1 MPKLLWGL
9 LGIAALAYAAVC
21 GLLYLRQQ
29 QLVYFSAF
37 TRVPAAQTGFALPR
51 GEVVLRGW
59 VVNPGRPRA
68 ILYFGGNGES
78 IQFNRETFE
87 RWLPGY
93 TVYLVAYR
101 GYGASDGKP
110 SQQALFADALAIFDH
125 AQAEHPHHPV
135 SLIGRSLGGGV
146 ASYVAA
152 KRRVGRVALVT
163 PFDSLAGVAQ
173 AHYPWLPVRW
183 LLRERYESTR
193 YLDRYRGPLLVVRAE
208 NDEVVPSA
216 NTDRLIASLP
226 ELPRV
231 VSIPDAGHNDL
242 DEDAYGRALAAFFE

>member
-9 LGIAALAYAAVC
+9 LGAIALVYAAVC

-29 QLVYFSAF
+29 QLVYFPAF
-37 TRVPAAQTGFALPR
+37 TRVPEAQTSFALTR

-59 VVNPGRPRA
+59 MVNPGRPRA

-87 RWLPGY
+87 RWLPGH

-110 SQQALFADALAIFDH
+110 SQRALFADALALFDH
-125 AQAEHPHHPV
+125 VQAEHPQQPV
-135 SLIGRSLGGGV
+135 SLLGRSLGSGV
-146 ASYVAA
+146 ASYLAA
-152 KRRVGRVALVT
+152 QRRVGRVALVT

-173 AHYPWLPVRW
+173 AHYPWLPVHW

-193 YLDRYRGPLLVVRAE
+193 YLAGHRGPLLVVRAGG
-208 NDEVVPSA
+208 DEVVPSA

-226 ELPRV
+226 QPPRV
-231 VSIPDAGHNDL
+231 VSIPNASHNDL

>member
-9 LGIAALAYAAVC
+9 LAVAALAYAGVC

-29 QLVYFSAF
+29 QLVYFPAF
-37 TRVPAAQTGFALPR
+37 TRIPATQTGFALPR

-59 VVNPGRPRA
+59 VVNPRRPRA
-68 ILYFGGNGES
+68 IVYFGGNGES
-78 IQFNRETFE
+78 IQFNRGLFE
-87 RWLPGY
+87 RWLPGH
-93 TVYLVAYR
+93 TVYLIAYR

-110 SQQALFADALAIFDH
+110 SQQALFADALAVFDH
-125 AQAEHPHHPV
+125 AQAAHPGHAV
-135 SLIGRSLGGGV
+135 SLVGRSLGSGV

-152 KRRVGRVALVT
+152 HRRVGRVALVT

-183 LLRERYESTR
+183 LLRERYESMR
-193 YLDRYRGPLLVVRAE
+193 YLARHRGPVLVVRAGA
-208 NDEVVPSA
+208 DEVVPPA
-216 NTDRLIASLP
+216 NTERLVASLP
-226 ELPRV
+226 RPPHL
-231 VSIPDAGHNDL
+231 VSIPGAGHNDL